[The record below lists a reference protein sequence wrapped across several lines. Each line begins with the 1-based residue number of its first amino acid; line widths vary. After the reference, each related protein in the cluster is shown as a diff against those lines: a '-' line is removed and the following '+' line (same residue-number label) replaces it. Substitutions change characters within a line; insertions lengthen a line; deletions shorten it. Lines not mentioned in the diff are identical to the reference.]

1 MSESF
6 VTILNPLKFM
16 NKLYI
21 QERLK
26 ILGYGD
32 ICKIKLITH
41 NEMPM
46 EIELNF
52 IMPELA
58 EKFLNTKN
66 GQS

>member
-1 MSESF
+1 MSETF

-26 ILGYGD
+26 VLGYGD

-52 IMPELA
+52 VMQNLP
-58 EKFLNTKN
+58 KN
-66 GQS
+66 F